1 MALASKR
8 KHKSNHVVRPLVKGS
23 ILILRISEVKVD
35 PAVPTTLFAME
46 QFEQT
51 IGLILGLLKGKAFKL
66 PNHRI

>member
-35 PAVPTTLFAME
+35 PAVPTTRFAIE
-46 QFEQT
+46 QIERN
-51 IGLILGLLKGKAFKL
+51 LRADLRLAKGKSV
-66 PNHRI
+66 